1 VRIGVASLIELEPL
15 ARHLD
20 DWDGLSGE
28 WSFPYITTL
37 VEGLLARGHE
47 IHVFALNG
55 QISAPRQYSG
65 QSLTVDVLPMRTSG
79 ASRVA
84 DIYSMERHVLTEA
97 MKISQCEVIHAHW
110 TYEFG
115 AAAVSSGIPNV
126 VTAHHSPWAAVADA
140 RLLKPQL
147 HGIDR
152 YSDALKNLSREFV
165 RASLSEWVVNR
176 ADVVTA
182 VSPNVQS
189 HLKRLMFP
197 RSPVELIPNGLQSEV
212 DQYRASVKDPEA
224 PIFAFIGNGFGA
236 RKNSATALKAFA
248 RVRQEIPEAKLLL
261 IGVEHESGGI
271 GHLWAQ
277 GENLATNCLWL
288 GPISNEEV
296 RALMRNEIDI
306 LVHTSR
312 WEACSIAIM
321 EAQSFGIP
329 VIGGKNSGGVS
340 YSLQDGRAG
349 LIADITKPEVVS
361 NAMIQLAAQHSE
373 YARISSGGL
382 EAINS
387 VFNINLILDAYESA
401 YLRARDKGERD

>member
-1 VRIGVASLIELEPL
+1 MRIGVASLIELEPL

-84 DIYSMERHVLTEA
+84 DIYSMERHALTEA
-97 MKISQCEVIHAHW
+97 MKVSQCEVIHAHW

-126 VTAHHSPWAAVADA
+126 VTAHHSPWASVADA

-147 HGIDR
+147 HGIDK
-152 YSDALKNLSREFV
+152 YSDSLKNLGREFV

-182 VSPNVQS
+182 VSPNVQK
-189 HLKRLMFP
+189 HLNRFMFP
-197 RSPVELIPNGLQSEV
+197 RSPVELIPNGLHTEV
-212 DQYRASVKDPEA
+212 DQYRASVRDLKA
-224 PIFAFIGNGFGA
+224 PLFAFIGNGFGA

-248 RVRQEIPEAKLLL
+248 RVRQEIPGAKLLL

-288 GPISNEEV
+288 GPISNGEV
-296 RALMRNEIDI
+296 RALMQNEIDI

>member
-84 DIYSMERHVLTEA
+84 DVYSMERHALTGA
-97 MKISQCEVIHAHW
+97 MKNSQCEVIHAHW

>member
-84 DIYSMERHVLTEA
+84 DIYSMERHALTEA
-97 MKISQCEVIHAHW
+97 MKVSQCEVIHAHW

-165 RASLSEWVVNR
+165 RSSLSEWVVNR

-182 VSPNVQS
+182 VSPNVQE
-189 HLKRLMFP
+189 HLNRFMFP
-197 RSPVELIPNGLQSEV
+197 RSPVVLIPNGLHTEV
-212 DQYRASVKDPEA
+212 DQYRASVRDREA
-224 PIFAFIGNGFGA
+224 PVFAFIGNGFGA